1 MLNIIYY
8 IVTQIIIFTN
18 NFLNV
23 DNLIN
28 IAHNLIKLSVLILD
42 MLMEGTMS
50 QNFELCLSF
59 YFMSLD
65 KLFLLIFLKSFPIF
79 VTKKELRSKW

>member
-65 KLFLLIFLKSFPIF
+65 KLFLLIF
-79 VTKKELRSKW
+79 

>member
-1 MLNIIYY
+1 MYY
-8 IVTQIIIFTN
+8 IVTKIVIFTN
-18 NFLNV
+18 SFFNV

-28 IAHNLIKLSVLILD
+28 TVHNLIKLSVRVLD

-59 YFMSLD
+59 DFMSLR
-65 KLFLLIFLKSFPIF
+65 KLSLHIFQTLSRFLS
-79 VTKKELRSKW
+79 